1 MGNSLDK
8 FNDLE
13 ESLREERNRIVAQN
27 GNDGLHYEDGES
39 LSQED
44 FDYNIAK
51 TRKADT
57 NEERKATPI
66 FSGFISYFPNAI
78 KDVARLSLIAN
89 SQHHPDKPL
98 HWDMNKSKDELDSCM
113 RHLIDYASGVETDD
127 DGVLHLAKCAWRM
140 MAMLERTLTDK
151 LD

>member
-13 ESLREERNRIVAQN
+13 ESLREERNRVVGQN
-27 GNDGLHYEDGES
+27 GNCGLHYEDGEL

-66 FSGFISYFPNAI
+66 FSGFIKYFPNAI

-89 SQHHPDKPL
+89 NQHHPDKPL

-113 RHLIDYASGVETDD
+113 RHLIDYASGIETDD
-127 DGVLHLAKCAWRM
+127 DGVKHLTKCAWRM
-140 MAMLERTLTDK
+140 MGMLERTLTDK